1 MSLIPAP
8 LNSCQP
14 STHRGNG
21 RRSNWTTSI
30 QVAWLEYT
38 CLSAVAAL
46 TLSLYC
52 TPMYYKDRHVV
63 PMLPSIT
70 PFSTPRHIESYQLP
84 VGISYPWV
92 KEPLPTHGCALVVV
106 LAPLLVIGLFQIKTW
121 SVWDFH
127 AGVVGL
133 LKGVVSTYV
142 TNHFLLIL
150 PEGPALT
157 NCEMAG
163 PSYLLS

>member
-1 MSLIPAP
+1 
-8 LNSCQP
+8 
-14 STHRGNG
+14 
-21 RRSNWTTSI
+21 
-30 QVAWLEYT
+30 
-38 CLSAVAAL
+38 
-46 TLSLYC
+46 
-52 TPMYYKDRHVV
+52 MYYKDRHVV